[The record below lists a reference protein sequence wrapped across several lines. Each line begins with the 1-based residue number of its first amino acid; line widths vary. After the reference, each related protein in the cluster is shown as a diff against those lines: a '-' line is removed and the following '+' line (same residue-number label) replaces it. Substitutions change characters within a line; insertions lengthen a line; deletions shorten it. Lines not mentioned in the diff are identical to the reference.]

1 MSGKPFFVMI
11 FFLLVLLPFFH
22 SFNSLLAVRRPS
34 TSWQNSRHNHYVMAG
49 NWPARYP
56 RWPAYYAYY
65 GYPFY
70 GSTYYY
76 SYPLNSSFY
85 YSYPSY
91 YTNYIYPSY
100 PYNGY
105 YYLNNYP
112 IPSPR
117 YRYAYPSYRT
127 SVSIR
132 NYETAAPSQVYNVQS
147 SAGVFLK
154 E

>member
-1 MSGKPFFVMI
+1 MSCKPFFI
-11 FFLLVLLPFFH
+11 LNFFLLAFLPFFH
-22 SFNSLLAVRRPS
+22 PFNSLLAVRRTS
-34 TSWQNSRHNHYVMAG
+34 GHGYYITAGSWQ
-49 NWPARYP
+49 ARYH

-76 SYPLNSSFY
+76 SFPLNSSFY

-91 YTNYIYPSY
+91 YTDYIYPSY

-105 YYLNNYP
+105 YYLNDYR
-112 IPSPR
+112 IPSPQSR
-117 YRYAYPSYRT
+117 STYYPSSRT
-127 SVSIR
+127 SVSIK
-132 NYETAAPSQVYNVQS
+132 NYAPPSSKTYNVQS